1 MAQQGAMRMAVGGFQ
16 WKEILDFYFQK
27 LSFETVQN
35 F

>member
-1 MAQQGAMRMAVGGFQ
+1 MRMAVGGFQ

-27 LSFETVQN
+27 LTFEPVQN